1 MKIETLD
8 DLLQEELKDI
18 YDAEKQLVKALP
30 KMAKAASSEE
40 LRSALEEHLE
50 VTKGQVQRLEQAF
63 DLLGAKAKGKTCAGM
78 KGLIQEGQEV
88 MEEDASEQMMDAAL
102 IGAAQRVE
110 HYEIASY
117 GTARTFAE
125 RLGHEDVARLMQET
139 LSEEEEADE
148 KLTQISESLLAEV
161 SPGGAEAEEEG
172 AEEMGE
178 EEDNRGSSRRSSS
191 GSRPKTSSAPKAKR
205 SGGH

>member
-40 LRSALEEHLE
+40 LKSALEEHLE

-205 SGGH
+205 SAGH